1 MEKLYSYSNF
11 KPLTNSHT
19 HSLTHSTQIYYF
31 LPPEHNKRL
40 RGEDISK
47 EYTPWIN
54 DFYLIA
60 NNHRGNRGARNLC
73 LEIPG
78 FNKRRQGYL
87 D

>member
-1 MEKLYSYSNF
+1 MF
-11 KPLTNSHT
+11 
-19 HSLTHSTQIYYF
+19 I
-31 LPPEHNKRL
+31 NKRL

>member
-1 MEKLYSYSNF
+1 MF
-11 KPLTNSHT
+11 
-19 HSLTHSTQIYYF
+19 I
-31 LPPEHNKRL
+31 NKRL

-60 NNHRGNRGARNLC
+60 NNHRGNRGARNLG

-78 FNKRRQGYL
+78 FKKRRQGYL